1 MSTNPSILNVIM
13 QYERATSVFEARL
26 DRQTLA
32 SGNLIKIAKAGNRIY
47 VDDSTVPLLDH
58 VPAEGREES
67 QQDSSSGCDHVK
79 QA

>member
-47 VDDSTVPLLDH
+47 VDDSTVPLL
-58 VPAEGREES
+58 EGREES